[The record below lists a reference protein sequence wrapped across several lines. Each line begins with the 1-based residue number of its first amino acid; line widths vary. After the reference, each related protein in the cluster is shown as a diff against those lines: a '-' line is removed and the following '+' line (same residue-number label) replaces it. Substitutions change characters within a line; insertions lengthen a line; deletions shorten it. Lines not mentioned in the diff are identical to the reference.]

1 MQHAEGF
8 DAVGGNRD
16 FRIIHRQP
24 ALRVEKSKDTSSG
37 FSTMALT
44 ELDIFVLSV
53 RGKSGGMG
61 AQPAG
66 MWDSTATP
74 ISHIILGID

>member
-1 MQHAEGF
+1 
-8 DAVGGNRD
+8 
-16 FRIIHRQP
+16 
-24 ALRVEKSKDTSSG
+24 
-37 FSTMALT
+37 MALT